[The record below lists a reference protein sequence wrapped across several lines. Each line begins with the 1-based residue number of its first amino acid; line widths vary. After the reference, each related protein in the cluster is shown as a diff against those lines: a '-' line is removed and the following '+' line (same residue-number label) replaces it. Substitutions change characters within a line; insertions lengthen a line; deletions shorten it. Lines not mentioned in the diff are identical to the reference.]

1 MNLRWRHHRQLA
13 EVEAL
18 TVGLGEGV
26 DVSEGLNELDLSLQP
41 LIQSALQQIL
51 PVPLL
56 ELDPLQ
62 LKFHGSLVVQNM

>member
-1 MNLRWRHHRQLA
+1 MNLRRKHYPQLA
-13 EVEAL
+13 GAEAL

-26 DVSEGLNELDLSLQP
+26 DVSGGLNELDLSLQP

-51 PVPLL
+51 PVPLP

-62 LKFHGSLVVQNM
+62 LKSQGSLVVQNM